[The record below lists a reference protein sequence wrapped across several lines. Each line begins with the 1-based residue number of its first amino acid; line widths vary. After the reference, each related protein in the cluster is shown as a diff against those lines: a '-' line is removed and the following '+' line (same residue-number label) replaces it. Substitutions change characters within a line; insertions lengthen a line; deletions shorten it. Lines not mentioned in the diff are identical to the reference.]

1 MNGNDQPNKNRKP
14 LPYRRSGRHGNIP
27 LTPESVLAAFV
38 FRSMRLRLELY
49 MPRDKTR
56 WN

>member
-1 MNGNDQPNKNRKP
+1 MKKPFWKNNFNRAS
-14 LPYRRSGRHGNIP
+14 LPYRSGRCGNVP
-27 LTPESVLAAFV
+27 LTFDLLAVALAI
-38 FRSMRLRLELY
+38 RSMRLRLELY

>member
-14 LPYRRSGRHGNIP
+14 LPYRSGRHGNIP

-38 FRSMRLRLELY
+38 FRAMRLRLELY

>member
-1 MNGNDQPNKNRKP
+1 MKKPFWKNEFNRAA
-14 LPYRRSGRHGNIP
+14 LPYRSGMRGNVP

>member
-1 MNGNDQPNKNRKP
+1 MKRYP
-14 LPYRRSGRHGNIP
+14 LPYRRFAYRSGMRAVIP
-27 LTPESVLAAFV
+27 LTPEMVIAWALLKQ
-38 FRSMRLRLELY
+38 MQLRLNLY